1 MQLGRA
7 VLDQQVLD
15 AEDRHMGKV
24 DGIIL
29 AWHTGERARVS
40 ALVIGG
46 TTLLWR
52 LHPRLAAWAERRRGG
67 EGHVTRVPWR
77 SVLTIGVDV
86 KVDIA
91 SEPSPALHWE
101 HWVRD
106 RILRRIPG
114 A

>member
-1 MQLGRA
+1 MLLGRE

-15 AEDRHMGKV
+15 ADGRHMGKV
-24 DGIIL
+24 DGIVL
-29 AWHTGERARVS
+29 AWNAGGPARVS
-40 ALVIGG
+40 GLVIGG

-52 LHPRLAAWAERRRGG
+52 LHPRLAAWAEGRWGP
-67 EGHVTRVPWR
+67 EGHVTLVPWR
-77 SVLTIGVDV
+77 RVLRIGIDV

-106 RILRRIPG
+106 RILRWIPG